1 MDRKRSLA
9 FFLALLM
16 CLAAALPAMADVAKG
31 KVVSG
36 RFDNGDGITFMV
48 PDGFTLYK
56 QENKKAGFF
65 RITMTGPHD
74 KNGFGAALIID
85 ITPGSMDVTEYESS
99 DIVSD
104 ALTDYGSSY
113 QDMYLMASETFT
125 EYGVDGR
132 RVFLTYR
139 DGSSQNR
146 TSYMCIYVF
155 STDRN
160 IVRMVYDCYGAQRT
174 MIDDLYALEDLF
186 NNIIVP

>member
-1 MDRKRSLA
+1 
-9 FFLALLM
+9 
-16 CLAAALPAMADVAKG
+16 
-31 KVVSG
+31 
-36 RFDNGDGITFMV
+36 
-48 PDGFTLYK
+48 
-56 QENKKAGFF
+56 
-65 RITMTGPHD
+65 
-74 KNGFGAALIID
+74 
-85 ITPGSMDVTEYESS
+85 
-99 DIVSD
+99 
-104 ALTDYGSSY
+104 
-113 QDMYLMASETFT
+113 MYLMASETFT